1 MDNMYKHRETQRE
14 RERERSYHIKY
25 LLRDFVSR
33 VVEIRHGD
41 EFQECLLFG
50 SHIILASFSLGYC
63 AGGE

>member
-1 MDNMYKHRETQRE
+1 MYKHRERE

-33 VVEIRHGD
+33 VVEIRHRY

-50 SHIILASFSLGYC
+50 SHIILANFSLGYC